1 MKKHYT
7 FLMALAAS
15 ASLSMAAQGLS
26 STQTLWAKQ
35 IVNSESASVQSM
47 TSQGSN
53 MALADDGGLFIVGQA
68 GSTSTDQN
76 ILFGDEVIAQGT
88 NYSGNSANQGLVF
101 SKIDADGTVD
111 WTIAST
117 NGEVGANESYV
128 AVTDDGGAV
137 LFINLRHT
145 EGHLTDRIALL
156 DGKGVSH
163 EIDWDIDS
171 ERCYRAF
178 VIKVDANGGIEWMRD
193 IVANNYADEETYPK
207 WSQSSR
213 NIGQGIYTYALAV
226 DNEGN
231 IFVGGRMCATLTI
244 GDVTIEPHNVS
255 TWNGS
260 AQTSVG
266 NLYIIKLD
274 ANGNYLNHL
283 ITEGSATQENARALQ
298 VVGNKLYMFAWI
310 AGLAGTE
317 FSLGGQAATPTT
329 VNGSLCVALLDT
341 DLNVEWLKFHEST
354 VSGSAWQ
361 MPTMNVIGDKI
372 YLMGTAKY
380 GLTIGD
386 TNYTNQPTNK
396 ARQSWLVQLNADNG
410 EALAC
415 TVLATGAMQMQH
427 GFFGAY
433 EGQDGSLYAIERGLT
448 PSTSFGS
455 DLILYKFNP
464 ATLEIADQAQL
475 ALGSCDGQSL
485 IAHGTSLYVMNRW
498 GNKNEAISFIN
509 SDLAFAYSAFTWG
522 VSAFQVPETAG
533 GVESITIEGEKDIT
547 IQKPTTL
554 VATLLPAN
562 MSNSDIIWSSS
573 NPDVISVDENGLVSL
588 ANRAAGNNAII
599 TATSAVN
606 PNMKASVNVTFST
619 ATGINDLNSTTTTAA
634 RNNNVYTIDGRI
646 VRTGTTSTQ
655 GLPAGLYIAGGKK
668 VVVK

>member
-1 MKKHYT
+1 MKKIYLFIMVLIAT
-7 FLMALAAS
+7 AMTMNAE
-15 ASLSMAAQGLS
+15 GLS
-26 STQTLWAKQ
+26 DTKTLWAKQ
-35 IVNSESASVQSM
+35 VTNSANLQAI

-53 MALADDGGLFIVGQA
+53 MALANDGGLFIVGQA
-68 GSTSTDQN
+68 GSTSANQN

-88 NYSGNSANQGLVF
+88 NYGGNSANQGLVF

-117 NGEVGANESYV
+117 NGEVGSNESYV

-137 LFINLRHT
+137 LFINMRHT
-145 EGHLTDRIALL
+145 EGHLTDRIALK

-163 EIDWDIDS
+163 EIEWDING
-171 ERCYRAF
+171 ERSYRAF

-207 WSQSSR
+207 WTQSSR

-244 GDVTIEPHNVS
+244 GDVSIQPHNVS
-255 TWNGS
+255 TWNGNS
-260 AQTSVG
+260 QTSVG
-266 NLYIIKLD
+266 NLFIVKLD
-274 ANGNYLNHL
+274 AQGNYLQH
-283 ITEGSATQENARALQ
+283 IVTEGEATQENVRALQ

-317 FSLGGQAATPTT
+317 FSLGGQSATPAT

-386 TNYTNQPTNK
+386 TTYTNTPANK

-415 TVLATGAMQMQH
+415 KVLATGKMQMQH

-448 PSTSFGS
+448 PSASFGS

-464 ATLEIADQAQL
+464 TTLEIADQAQL

-485 IAHGTSLYVMNRW
+485 IAHGTNLYVMNRW
-498 GNKNEAISFIN
+498 GNKNEAVSFIN
-509 SDLAFAYSAFTWG
+509 SDLTCAFAAFTWG
-522 VSAFQVPETAG
+522 VSAFQVPETAS

-562 MSNSDIIWSSS
+562 MNNSDIIWSTS
-573 NPDVISVDENGLVSL
+573 NPEAIVVDQNGLLTPAEKSVRTDVSAL
-588 ANRAAGNNAII
+588 I
-599 TATSAVN
+599 TATAAVN
-606 PNMKASVNVTFST
+606 PAMKANVMVTYSTPTAITDVNSNIT
-619 ATGINDLNSTTTTAA
+619 DA
-634 RNNNVYTIDGRI
+634 RHNNVYTIDGRM
-646 VRTGTTSTQ
+646 VRAGSASTE
-655 GLPAGLYIAGGKK
+655 GLPAGLCIAGGKK
-668 VVVK
+668 VIVK

>member
-7 FLMALAAS
+7 LMMALIAS
-15 ASLSMAAQGLS
+15 TSISMAAQGLS
-26 STQTLWAKQ
+26 NTQTLWAKQ
-35 IVNSESASVQSM
+35 IVNSESATVQAM
-47 TSQGSN
+47 TTQGSN
-53 MALADDGGLFIVGQA
+53 MALANDGGLFIVGQA

-76 ILFGDEVIAQGT
+76 ILFGNEVIAQGT
-88 NYSGNSANQGLVF
+88 NYGGNSANQGLVF
-101 SKIDADGTVD
+101 SKIDADGSVV

-117 NGEVGANESYV
+117 NGEVGSNESYV
-128 AVTDDGGAV
+128 AATNDGGAI
-137 LFINLRHT
+137 LFANMRHT
-145 EGHLTDRIALL
+145 EGYLTDHIVLL

-163 EIDWDIDS
+163 EIEWDING
-171 ERCYRAF
+171 ERYYRAF

-193 IVANNYADEETYPK
+193 IVANNYADAETYPS
-207 WSQSSR
+207 WTQTSR
-213 NIGQGIYTYALAV
+213 NIGQGIFTYALAV

-231 IFVGGRMCATLTI
+231 IFVGGRMCAAITV
-244 GDVTIEPHNVS
+244 DNVTIEPHNVS
-255 TWNGS
+255 TWDGK
-260 AQTSVG
+260 AQTTVG
-266 NLYIIKLD
+266 NLFIVKLD
-274 ANGNYLNHL
+274 AQGNYMKHL
-283 ITEGSATQENARALQ
+283 VTEGSATQENVRSLM

-310 AGLAGTE
+310 AGLANTE
-317 FSLGGQAATPTT
+317 FSLGGKNATAST
-329 VNGSLCVALLDT
+329 VNGSLCLALLDT
-341 DLNVEWLKFHEST
+341 DLNVDWLKFHEST

-386 TNYTNQPTNK
+386 TIYTNQPTNK

-448 PSTSFGS
+448 PSTTFGS

-464 ATLEIADQAQL
+464 TTLEIADQAQL

-485 IAHGTSLYVMNRW
+485 IAHGTNLYVMNRW
-498 GNKNEAISFIN
+498 GNKNESISFIN
-509 SDLAFAYSAFTWG
+509 SNLAYAYNAFTWG

-619 ATGINDLNSTTTTAA
+619 TTGINDLNSTTTTAA

-646 VRTGTTSTQ
+646 MRTGTTSTQ

>member
-7 FLMALAAS
+7 FILAVVA
-15 ASLSMAAQGLS
+15 ATSMAMNAEGLS
-26 STQTLWAKQ
+26 DTQTRWAKQ
-35 IVNSESASVQSM
+35 IVNSESATVQSM

-53 MALADDGGLFIVGQA
+53 MALANDGGLFIVGQA

-101 SKIDADGTVD
+101 SKIDADGTVT
-111 WTIAST
+111 WTVATT
-117 NGEVGANESYV
+117 NGEAANNESWV
-128 AVTDDGGAV
+128 AATPDGGAV
-137 LFINLRHT
+137 VFTNLRHT
-145 EGHLTDRIALL
+145 EGYLSDRVALL

-163 EIDWDIDS
+163 EIAWDIDS
-171 ERCYRAF
+171 ERNFRGLVF
-178 VIKVDANGGIEWMRD
+178 KVDAQGGIEWMREL
-193 IVANNYADEETYPK
+193 VMNTTADAETYPK
-207 WSQSSR
+207 WSQASR
-213 NIGQGIYTYALAV
+213 NIGQGIYAFALDV

-231 IFVGGRMCATLTI
+231 IFVGGRMVAAMTVD
-244 GDVTIEPHNVS
+244 GVTIQPHNVS
-255 TWNGS
+255 TWNGN

-266 NLYIIKLD
+266 NLFIVKLD
-274 ANGNYLNHL
+274 DKGNYVSH
-283 ITEGSATQENARALQ
+283 IVTEGASTQENVRALK

-310 AGLAGTE
+310 QGLAGSE
-317 FSLGGQAATPTT
+317 FSLGGQAATAGNT
-329 VNGSLCVALLDT
+329 NGALCLAELDT
-341 DLNVEWLKFHEST
+341 DLNVEWLKYHEST

-372 YLMGTAKY
+372 YLMGTAKF
-380 GLTIGD
+380 GLKIGE
-386 TNYTNQPTNK
+386 TTYTNTPTNK
-396 ARQSWLVQLNADNG
+396 ARQSWLVQLNANNG

-415 TVLATGAMQMQH
+415 TVLATGKMQMQH

-464 ATLEIADQAQL
+464 TTLEIADQAQL

-485 IAHGTSLYVMNRW
+485 IAHGTNLYVMNRW

-509 SDLAFAYSAFTWG
+509 SDLAFDYSAFTWG

-634 RNNNVYTIDGRI
+634 HNNNVYTIDGRM
-646 VRTGTTSTQ
+646 VREGSASTL

>member
-7 FLMALAAS
+7 FILAVVA
-15 ASLSMAAQGLS
+15 ATSMAMNAEGLS
-26 STQTLWAKQ
+26 DTQTRWVKQ
-35 IVNSESASVQSM
+35 IVNSESATVQSM
-47 TSQGSN
+47 TTQGSN
-53 MALADDGGLFIVGQA
+53 MALANDGGLFIVGQA

-88 NYSGNSANQGLVF
+88 NYGGNSANQGLVF
-101 SKIDADGTVD
+101 SKIDADGTVT
-111 WTIAST
+111 WTLATT
-117 NGEVGANESYV
+117 NGEAANNESWV
-128 AVTDDGGAV
+128 AATPDGGAV
-137 LFINLRHT
+137 VFTNLRHT
-145 EGHLTDRIALL
+145 EGYLSDRVALL

-163 EIDWDIDS
+163 EIAWDIDS
-171 ERCYRAF
+171 ERNFRGLVF
-178 VIKVDANGGIEWMRD
+178 KVDAQGGIEWMREL
-193 IVANNYADEETYPK
+193 VMNTTADAETYPK
-207 WSQSSR
+207 WSQASR
-213 NIGQGIYTYALAV
+213 NIGQGIYAFALDV

-283 ITEGSATQENARALQ
+283 VTEGSATQENVRALQ

-317 FSLGGQAATPTT
+317 FSLGGQSATPAT

-415 TVLATGAMQMQH
+415 TVLATGPMQMQH

-485 IAHGTSLYVMNRW
+485 IAHGTNLYVMNRW

-509 SDLAFAYSAFTWG
+509 SDLAFDYSAFTWG

-588 ANRAAGNNAII
+588 ANRDAGNNAII

-634 RNNNVYTIDGRI
+634 RNYNVYTIDGRM

-655 GLPAGLYIAGGKK
+655 GLPAGFYIAGGKK

>member
-7 FLMALAAS
+7 FILAVVA
-15 ASLSMAAQGLS
+15 ATSMAMNAEGLS
-26 STQTLWAKQ
+26 DTQTRWAKQ
-35 IVNSESASVQSM
+35 IVNSESATVQSM
-47 TSQGSN
+47 TTQGSN
-53 MALADDGGLFIVGQA
+53 MALANDGCLFIVGQA

-88 NYSGNSANQGLVF
+88 NYGGNSANQGLVF
-101 SKIDADGTVD
+101 SKIDADGTVT
-111 WTIAST
+111 WTVATT
-117 NGEVGANESYV
+117 NGEAANNESWV
-128 AVTDDGGAV
+128 AATPDGGAV
-137 LFINLRHT
+137 VFTNLRHT
-145 EGHLTDRIALL
+145 EGYLSNRVALL

-213 NIGQGIYTYALAV
+213 NIGQGIYTYALAI

-255 TWNGS
+255 TWNGN

-266 NLYIIKLD
+266 NLFIVKLD
-274 ANGNYLNHL
+274 AQGNYMKHL
-283 ITEGSATQENARALQ
+283 VTEGSATQENVRALQ

-317 FSLGGQAATPTT
+317 FSLGGQSATPAT
-329 VNGSLCVALLDT
+329 VNASLCVALLDT
-341 DLNVEWLKFHEST
+341 DLNVDWLKFHEST

-372 YLMGTAKY
+372 YLMGTAKF
-380 GLTIGD
+380 GLKIGE
-386 TNYTNQPTNK
+386 TTYTNTPTNK
-396 ARQSWLVQLNADNG
+396 ARQSWLVQLNANNG

-433 EGQDGSLYAIERGLT
+433 EGQDGKLYAIERGLT

-455 DLILYKFNP
+455 ELILYKFNP
-464 ATLEIADQAQL
+464 STLEIADQAQL

-485 IAHGTSLYVMNRW
+485 IAHGTNLYVMNRW

-547 IQKPTTL
+547 IQKPTIL

-634 RNNNVYTIDGRI
+634 RNNNVYTIDGRM
-646 VRTGTTSTQ
+646 VREGSASTL

>member
-1 MKKHYT
+1 
-7 FLMALAAS
+7 
-15 ASLSMAAQGLS
+15 
-26 STQTLWAKQ
+26 
-35 IVNSESASVQSM
+35 
-47 TSQGSN
+47 
-53 MALADDGGLFIVGQA
+53 
-68 GSTSTDQN
+68 
-76 ILFGDEVIAQGT
+76 
-88 NYSGNSANQGLVF
+88 
-101 SKIDADGTVD
+101 
-111 WTIAST
+111 
-117 NGEVGANESYV
+117 
-128 AVTDDGGAV
+128 GGAV

-283 ITEGSATQENARALQ
+283 VTEGSATQENVRALQ

-317 FSLGGQAATPTT
+317 FSLGGQSATPAT

-341 DLNVEWLKFHEST
+341 DLNVDWLKFHEST

-386 TNYTNQPTNK
+386 TNYTNQPANK

-415 TVLATGAMQMQH
+415 TVLATGPMQMQH

-464 ATLEIADQAQL
+464 TTLEIADQAQL

-485 IAHGTSLYVMNRW
+485 IAHGTNLYVMNRW

-588 ANRAAGNNAII
+588 ANRATGNNAII